1 MGNSI
6 NTVLETGTG
15 EYEEKRSRFLSWI
28 FQVNNEEQAQAYLAD
43 LKKQYY
49 DARHHCYA
57 YMIDYE
63 LGLQKF
69 SDDGEPSGTAGLPI
83 LEVIKKRQLANVQI
97 VVVRYFGGIHLGA
110 PGLVRAYGKAASSA
124 IENTQV
130 VTRRLCYKTYVTSD
144 YPMHGKIRN
153 FLDTND
159 FPIADIHFTDTV
171 KFELYIEN
179 DRADFFNK
187 QITEIT
193 GGKSQIDYN
202 QKLFAYFN
210 EKGDFLTV
218 ENEYFPS

>member
-1 MGNSI
+1 
-6 NTVLETGTG
+6 
-15 EYEEKRSRFLSWI
+15 
-28 FQVNNEEQAQAYLAD
+28 
-43 LKKQYY
+43 
-49 DARHHCYA
+49 
-57 YMIDYE
+57 
-63 LGLQKF
+63 
-69 SDDGEPSGTAGLPI
+69 
-83 LEVIKKRQLANVQI
+83 
-97 VVVRYFGGIHLGA
+97 
-110 PGLVRAYGKAASSA
+110 
-124 IENTQV
+124 
-130 VTRRLCYKTYVTSD
+130 
-144 YPMHGKIRN
+144 MHGKIRN

-159 FPIADIHFTDTV
+159 FPIADIHFTDIV